1 MTTEAPALRS
11 VCVFCGSQGGARPEY
26 LEAARALGVSLAR
39 REITTVYGGGH
50 IGMMGAVADAALAAG
65 GRVVGVIPEH
75 LMRPEV
81 AHQKLDELIVVDS
94 MHTRKRT
101 MAARSDAFVVL
112 PGGYGTL
119 EEMFEMLTWLEPSCT
134 PSRSVS
140 SMSRATSTGS
150 SSFCATRPTRPH
162 TSRIWDLL
170 IVEPGVDLL
179 LERLPLHGAQLARS
193 HPPRGTPRQG

>member
-81 AHQKLDELIVVDS
+81 AHQKLDEPDRGRLDA
-94 MHTRKRT
+94 HTQAHDGSAFRCVRR
-101 MAARSDAFVVL
+101 AAR
-112 PGGYGTL
+112 
-119 EEMFEMLTWLEPSCT
+119 
-134 PSRSVS
+134 
-140 SMSRATSTGS
+140 
-150 SSFCATRPTRPH
+150 
-162 TSRIWDLL
+162 
-170 IVEPGVDLL
+170 
-179 LERLPLHGAQLARS
+179 RLR
-193 HPPRGTPRQG
+193 HP